1 MDTVT
6 IYSVV
11 AGGILVTLTLI
22 RVICSLKSRIN
33 TFSMLISKHL
43 AYPCLLKRHRLFGP
57 WTRANVLLY
66 IVYGVVTIFFIAF
79 RVPSASE
86 AARRAGTLSLVNMGV
101 TFIATHL
108 SFLADCLGISL
119 KICRRIHRAAG
130 WMAGVLLTFHIILH
144 TLVQRAELSFRNHSN
159 LFGLIGAASLIFLL
173 LFSLPFCRRL
183 AYEIFLRTHQ
193 SLAAV
198 SVYATWRHLP
208 SDSIFPRIY
217 IYVPL
222 GILSLT
228 TLLQFL
234 IFLYRNRVLSS
245 QLSPRAL
252 VTCEKDDPSDKNDQV
267 EGRPIKIHV
276 TLPQPLEVK
285 AGQYV
290 NLWVPSVGLG
300 LASWMQTHP
309 FMVTS
314 WSPGK
319 QDVLELFAQTRR
331 GLTAKLQARA
341 AVDGSASF
349 TVFVS
354 GPHGLSEPVS
364 HYETVL
370 AIASGFGIAGVLPY
384 LKQLLHGYNTSTSSI
399 RRVHLVWQVE
409 TLDIAIAA
417 QPLLNSLL
425 VDDVLDNG
433 YILEMSFYME
443 SSTKVKDE
451 RPFGKHKRAM
461 LYHNQ
466 PNYREIILSEVSG
479 DYIPR
484 LPNIHEERGRLLV
497 MVSVSDELRDRL
509 QEIVRSYLHDKVG
522 MCEVEFQPV

>member
-6 IYSVV
+6 IYAVV

-33 TFSMLISKHL
+33 TISMLISKHL
-43 AYPCLLKRHRLFGP
+43 VYPCLIKRHRLFGP

-66 IVYGVVTIFFIAF
+66 IVYAVVTIFFIAF
-79 RVPSASE
+79 RLSSASE
-86 AARRAGTLSLVNMGV
+86 AARRAETLSLVNMRV

-108 SFLADCLGISL
+108 SFLADGLGISL
-119 KICRRIHRAAG
+119 KTCRRIHRAAG
-130 WMAGVLLTFHIILH
+130 WTAGVLLTFYIILH
-144 TLVQRAELSFRNHSN
+144 TLVQRAELSFRHRSN
-159 LFGLIGAASLIFLL
+159 LFGLI
-173 LFSLPFCRRL
+173 
-183 AYEIFLRTHQ
+183 
-193 SLAAV
+193 
-198 SVYATWRHLP
+198 
-208 SDSIFPRIY
+208 
-217 IYVPL
+217 
-222 GILSLT
+222 
-228 TLLQFL
+228 FL
-234 IFLYRNRVLSS
+234 IFIYRNQVLSS

-252 VTCEKDDPSDKNDQV
+252 VTCEKDDRSDKDAQV

-276 TLPQPLEVK
+276 TLPRPLEVK

-290 NLWVPSVGLG
+290 NLWMPSVGLG

-349 TVFVS
+349 SVFVS

-364 HYETVL
+364 QYETVL
-370 AIASGFGIAGVLPY
+370 AIASGFGIAGVLFY

-409 TLDIAIAA
+409 TLNIAIAA

-443 SSTKVKDE
+443 SSTKVEDE
-451 RPFGKHKRAM
+451 KPFGKHKRAM

-466 PNYREIILSEVSG
+466 PNYREIISSEVSG

-497 MVSVSDELRDRL
+497 MVSDELRDRL
-509 QEIVRSYLHDKVG
+509 QEIVRSHLDEKVE
-522 MCEVEFQPV
+522 MCEAEFQPV